1 MTGHELKQAR
11 KLLGLSQSALADKLQ
26 ISRVMVGLME
36 RGEKT
41 IEHRT
46 ELSVWCLLYE
56 ANIASP
62 GDRKRAA
69 ARILQGHHP
78 QTHADFA

>member
-1 MTGHELKQAR
+1 MIGREPKQAR

-56 ANIASP
+56 TKIAVP
-62 GDRKRAA
+62 GDRARDAT
-69 ARILQGHHP
+69 RILQGHHP